1 MNNGDTQVDRIDR
14 NKVRELT
21 RALEARV
28 NSPHYVIGWLESMIA
43 SVDSPVRL
51 TKKQVKAFNEMLDD
65 NIRWAS
71 ETK

>member
-1 MNNGDTQVDRIDR
+1 MVQINKDKVVDL
-14 NKVRELT
+14 VRT
-21 RALEARV
+21 LESQGR
-28 NSPHYVIGWLESMIA
+28 SPHYIIGWLESMIA

-51 TKKQVKAFNEMLDD
+51 TKKQIKAFNEMLDD